1 MVCEVGNLY
10 GAPSAGNAWWNKVK
24 SINKAF
30 PGLVQSEADPSCFIL
45 TRNSTKLIV
54 VIYVDDFGIFHSG
67 TTAGKALAHEYIE
80 HFNKHVGKPLKV
92 HEGKVHEFLGLT
104 ITKTQTG
111 FKLSASKYIDMLRA
125 RFFPSGVTHAGY
137 KVPADKDLP
146 SIVISAA
153 EKKTAPDPQLL
164 QRCQCLIGSLMF
176 ATNARPDIQY
186 TVSQLARCMAWPD
199 ANIEAAAERCL
210 IYLIGT
216 QDLGLHYERV
226 ADPKLFGCSDANWC
240 TRQSTSGCA
249 FKIGTA
255 IISYFSKKQG
265 HISLSTFEAEISAG
279 TLAAC
284 EAVHL
289 RSLLSSLGYK
299 PKGPTII
306 KIDKH
311 GRAARRRG
319 PGHARQDEAHPA
331 QGAQDSRAR
340 RVRGGQGRV
349 RREPQELRRL
359 LHQAAPAQGVRVVPQ
374 GDHERHRLG
383 RHRGETPTSP
393 SSNVVDN
400 RQYGRSWSSPSHL
413 YIRPPP
419 LRRLR
424 NCARD
429 SRRCR
434 SRLASSDP
442 QPRYPMRGW
451 GAVED
456 RRPRSRLVDGH
467 THTHSVLTTQGL
479 HLRSFVPLR
488 RGFAKTVLQR
498 RGFALHLQ
506 P

>member
-1 MVCEVGNLY
+1 MRAGVDFTKTFASVVRYGTTRTVLNVAAQEDMELITCDQPMAYTWAERGEGETWYCEMPKGLKGKPEYCYIDPITGEEKDMVCEVGNLY

-30 PGLVQSEADPSCFIL
+30 PGLVQSEADPSCFTL

-289 RSLLSSLGYK
+289 RSLLASLGYK

-306 KIDKH
+306 KIDNTAALRVAEDPVMHDKTKH
-311 GRAARRRG
+311 ILRK
-319 PGHARQDEAHPA
+319 ELKI
-331 QGAQDSRAR
+331 
-340 RVRGGQGRV
+340 
-349 RREPQELRRL
+349 RELVES
-359 LHQAAPAQGVRVVPQ
+359 
-374 GDHERHRLG
+374 
-383 RHRGETPTSP
+383 GEVKVEYVESLKNFADFFTK
-393 SSNVVDN
+393 
-400 RQYGRSWSSPSHL
+400 
-413 YIRPPP
+413 P
-419 LRRLR
+419 L
-424 NCARD
+424 
-429 SRRCR
+429 
-434 SRLASSDP
+434 
-442 QPRYPMRGW
+442 PRK
-451 GAVED
+451 EFE
-456 RRPRSRLVDGH
+456 
-467 THTHSVLTTQGL
+467 
-479 HLRSFVPLR
+479 SFR
-488 RGFAKTVLQR
+488 KEIMNDTA
-498 RGFALHLQ
+498 
-506 P
+506 